1 VRGTVPIFG
10 PLPWTL
16 GASVVR
22 KLGTVPLFLLVF
34 TGCPPLQQVREIC
47 GNGYDDD
54 NNGFADCADVDC
66 AGQSGCP
73 VDGGGNFGNCNKCG
87 NSCTNQTACL
97 QYGYGSD
104 APLPDCAGGRCQS
117 FNMALQVAVTV
128 KTDTGGWNFVTPTP
142 RSMQMRF
149 IRKTALDGS
158 AVSCATVQAVAS
170 GTAATNADQIEKS
183 GKFNLIGFDVT
194 PISSVGSSITQPFVN
209 VATAQ
214 DFLIWVEIWYGPR
227 DATTKLPTQT
237 RAGWG
242 CFESGSAVAPFI
254 PADNCT
260 VSPTS
265 PTCRTITVE
274 MPGPQ

>member
-1 VRGTVPIFG
+1 VRG
-10 PLPWTL
+10 LHL
-16 GASVVR
+16 GVIA
-22 KLGTVPLFLLVF
+22 LALTA
-34 TGCPPLQQVREIC
+34 CPQPQVQREIC

-73 VDGGGNFGNCNKCG
+73 VDAGGNFGNCNKCG

-104 APLPDCAGGRCQS
+104 APLPDCAGGHCQS
-117 FNMALQVAVTV
+117 FNMALQLKVEV
-128 KTDTGGWNFVTPTP
+128 DTQSGGWNFVTPTP

-158 AVSCATVQAVAS
+158 AVSCSTVQGVAT
-170 GTAATNADQIEKS
+170 GTMGTDADQIERS

-194 PISSVGSSITQPFVN
+194 PISSVGSVITQPFVN

-214 DFLIWVEIWYGPR
+214 DFLLWVEIWSGPR
-227 DATTKLPTQT
+227 DTTTKLPTGI
-237 RAGWG
+237 RKGWG
-242 CFESGSAVAPFI
+242 CFESGAAVAPII
-254 PADNCT
+254 PEDNCPL
-260 VSPTS
+260 SPTS
-265 PTCRTITVE
+265 PTCRTIHVE